1 MGSETQ
7 AREQRVSCT
16 TRAAPPESLL
26 QSLAEV
32 ELAPDKVISE
42 GLTIELPGGARLVL
56 NHPDKPR
63 SPPPSLTI
71 YPARIMLS
79 FSGGLKIFVALEPCD
94 MRKSVNGLHTAVHE
108 KLRADPLSGALFLF
122 SNKNHNWLKK
132 CSLPTCFLIN
142 YRPYSSSFT
151 MAM

>member
-94 MRKSVNGLHTAVHE
+94 MRKSVMACIQQCMRNCV
-108 KLRADPLSGALFLF
+108 
-122 SNKNHNWLKK
+122 
-132 CSLPTCFLIN
+132 PTHLAERSSCFQT
-142 YRPYSSSFT
+142 RT
-151 MAM
+151 TTG